1 MPAELQGR
9 STTVHVSL
17 LWLARQ
23 WQYVLR
29 LINPDSLE
37 TLYNTLGRDEYKFI
51 VPDTIENV
59 RDAAR
64 DQQYRVRELG

>member
-1 MPAELQGR
+1 M
-9 STTVHVSL
+9 
-17 LWLARQ
+17 
-23 WQYVLR
+23 LR